1 MIIKE
6 LVFQDKIPDKLAV
19 LSDYIIVWYLITE
32 KRMSV
37 RSDAASYGAT
47 TELHQD
53 GLDDGNGLERQALC
67 SW

>member
-37 RSDAASYGAT
+37 RSDAPSYGGT